1 MLRIGLVL
9 SSGAFGIFVIE
20 ALEALVLQQAI
31 ADRFT
36 AIDMLTG
43 AVLAMQLYL
52 MKAVSDMRPKIASIL
67 SHMEHVP
74 TKDEMNTAI
83 DTKIE
88 KALQQ
93 QE

>member
-1 MLRIGLVL
+1 MLRIGLVMG
-9 SSGAFGIFVIE
+9 SGAFGIFIIE
-20 ALEALVLQQAI
+20 ALEALILQQAV

-43 AVLAMQLYL
+43 AILAMQLYL
-52 MKAVSDMRPKIASIL
+52 MKAVSDMRPKLAKICT
-67 SHMEHVP
+67 HMEHVP

-83 DTKIE
+83 DAKIE
-88 KALQQ
+88 KALQR

>member
-52 MKAVSDMRPKIASIL
+52 MKAVSDMRSKIASIL

-83 DTKIE
+83 DAKIE
-88 KALQQ
+88 KALQ
-93 QE
+93 E